1 MRANQNFG
9 TLYILLVI
17 CQIFLCNYCPLGP
30 YIMLSILPAM
40 VLCMPLNIS
49 TPVCMIMAFASG
61 LAVDW
66 LSEGILGLNA
76 AAIVPVAL
84 VRKSFITFFL
94 GEDLISRNDMFTFRK
109 NGAGKISAV
118 AVSVYAL
125 FLIELFIEILGSTTH
140 SGVIPVAIIKGDGS
154 AFTGLVFLEVGH
166 FYYVSTLG
174 TLSSH
179 RFHLLSPFQNDTYC
193 KPYLSIVSALACQYA
208 S

>member
-61 LAVDW
+61 IAVDW

-125 FLIELFIEILGSTTH
+125 FLAVYIFLDGAGARPFWFCLARFGASLAANWLLA
-140 SGVIPVAIIKGDGS
+140 IPVI
-154 AFTGLVFLEVGH
+154 
-166 FYYVSTLG
+166 
-174 TLSSH
+174 
-179 RFHLLSPFQNDTYC
+179 
-193 KPYLSIVSALACQYA
+193 SILTPDDRK
-208 S
+208 